1 MQGFSQAIEGRPKIF
16 WVDAGFAGDGHEI
29 GIANPAGQHV
39 KVQVAGHPG
48 AGSLAQI
55 HPEVHAIGF
64 VFFAIDRFEP
74 LRQF

>member
-1 MQGFSQAIEGRPKIF
+1 MKRSDLAIFKESPVPKSELGKQGLSQAIEGRPKIF
-16 WVDAGFAGDGHEI
+16 WVDACFAGDGHEI

-55 HPEVHAIGF
+55 HP
-64 VFFAIDRFEP
+64 
-74 LRQF
+74 